1 MKSSLPLCP
10 NLFPNLLMI
19 VDLWNSK
26 IREAVNENNAHK
38 ALYLFRQMKQNG
50 LEPNNLT
57 FPFVS
62 KACAKV
68 SNLEYSQV
76 IHTHIIKSPFY
87 SNVFVQ
93 TAMLD
98 MYVKCHQLDMAYN
111 LFVKMPKR
119 DVASWNVMLVGF
131 AQLGFPD
138 KVFHIFQEMRSTWTF
153 PDSITILGMSQAISC
168 VKNLEL
174 AKGVHAFGIRI
185 GIDTDVSVANTW
197 ISLYAKCGDL
207 EMAKSVF
214 DGIEVGLRSIVSWNS
229 MIAGYA
235 YLENFLEAFNSYKWM
250 LCDGFRPDISTIIS
264 LLSSCV
270 LPEIAFL
277 GMQIHCHGIGF
288 GCDSDIHVVN
298 TLISMYSKSGDVY
311 SARCLFD
318 SICNRSCVTWTAMI
332 SGYAKKGDMD
342 EALNLFNAMEAAG
355 ETPDL
360 VTVLSM
366 ISGCSQTGI
375 LGVGK
380 WIDAYA
386 NSNCLKHNV
395 VVCNAL
401 IDMYAKCGSICDARD
416 IFNTMPNKTVV
427 SWTTM
432 IAGFALNGL
441 FEEALDLFYRMVE
454 LELKPNHITFLAIL
468 QACTHGGFLEEGW
481 ECFNMMTKIYKISP
495 GLDHY
500 SCMADLLGRKGK
512 LKEALK
518 FIQDMPVEPDAAI
531 WSGLL
536 SACKTHQNIE
546 IGEYAAHRLFKM
558 EPCVSFPYV
567 EMANIYAS
575 TGRWDGVARMRAMMK
590 SNRIKKSPGQSLVEV
605 NGRICAFTVEDTGHF
620 DRELIY
626 AVLDGLMLQSKEEG
640 PSQHSDGTPEL
651 ELETSLSSLKK
662 NDIE

>member
-1 MKSSLPLCP
+1 
-10 NLFPNLLMI
+10 MI

-98 MYVKCHQLDMAYN
+98 MYVKCNQLDMAYN

-138 KVFHIFQEMRSTWTF
+138 KVFHIFQEMRSTRTF
-153 PDSITILGMSQAISC
+153 PDSITILGLSQAISC

-207 EMAKSVF
+207 EMAKS
-214 DGIEVGLRSIVSWNS
+214 
-229 MIAGYA
+229 
-235 YLENFLEAFNSYKWM
+235 FLMELK
-250 LCDGFRPDISTIIS
+250 PDISTIIS

-277 GMQIHCHGIGF
+277 E
-288 GCDSDIHVVN
+288 
-298 TLISMYSKSGDVY
+298 
-311 SARCLFD
+311 R
-318 SICNRSCVTWTAMI
+318 
-332 SGYAKKGDMD
+332 DMD

-375 LGVGK
+375 LGVGM

-536 SACKTHQNIE
+536 SACKIHQNIE